1 MFIIPLPHYN
11 RFYLWV
17 FFMSDTLLST
27 YEPTGRW
34 RFEWVLPVLFQPRRT
49 FSKIGGADTAVS
61 QTPLLILV
69 VTGLIRT
76 LVAGGIKATAAASGQ
91 LQLPPGWEY
100 YTPEQQAQF
109 QQAMTATSGPVFTYL
124 LPSVVVI
131 LGVYLGWLVLG
142 WLLHLL
148 LTLMGGRA
156 SSRQVLNV
164 TAWSL
169 LPFALRDIV
178 RIVAMW
184 NSGQLLTSLGLSG
197 FAPTG
202 EGLWF
207 VFAAALLTAVDLY
220 FFWHVL
226 LLGVGIYAGDQLGR
240 GKVWAAVLF
249 VTLLLFLMRGVPA
262 LISAQFSDLT
272 VIRPFF

>member
-1 MFIIPLPHYN
+1 MSETSLP
-11 RFYLWV
+11 
-17 FFMSDTLLST
+17 M
-27 YEPTGRW
+27 YEPAGRW
-34 RFEWVLPVLFQPRRT
+34 RFEWVLPTLFQPRRT
-49 FSKIGGADTAVS
+49 FARIGMADTAVS
-61 QTPLLILV
+61 QTPLFILV

-124 LPSVVVI
+124 LPAVVAI

-142 WLLHLL
+142 WLLHLV
-148 LTLMGGRA
+148 LTLMGSRA
-156 SSRQVLNV
+156 SSRQILNV
-164 TAWSL
+164 TAWTL

-184 NSGQLLTSLGLSG
+184 NNGQLLTSLGLSG
-197 FAPTG
+197 FAPAG
-202 EGLWF
+202 EGTWF
-207 VFAAALLTAVDLY
+207 IYAAALLTAVDLY
-220 FFWHVL
+220 FFWHIL
-226 LLGVGIYAGDQLGR
+226 LLGVGVRAGDQLSR
-240 GKVWAAVLF
+240 GKAWTAVLL
-249 VTLLLFLMRGVPA
+249 VVLFLFLLRGVPA

>member
-1 MFIIPLPHYN
+1 
-11 RFYLWV
+11 
-17 FFMSDTLLST
+17 MSDTLLST

-34 RFEWVLPVLFQPRRT
+34 RFEWVLPALFQPRRT
-49 FSKIGGADTAVS
+49 FNQIGGVETAVS

-69 VTGLIRT
+69 VTGLIRV

-91 LQLPPGWEY
+91 LQFPPGWEY

-124 LPSVVVI
+124 LPSVVTI

-178 RIVAMW
+178 RVVAMW
-184 NSGQLLTSLGLSG
+184 NSGQMLTSLGLSG
-197 FAPTG
+197 FAPSG

-207 VFAAALLTAVDLY
+207 IVAAALLTAVDLY

-226 LLGVGIYAGDQLGR
+226 LLSVGICAGDQLSR
-240 GKVWAAVLF
+240 GKAWTAVLV